1 MLGSNSILC
10 SLQRGRHGSD
20 KVATQLTR
28 SKPAG
33 AAPLSAMMLGFL
45 GDVVMSDLFVQ
56 HKVHNYVGIVIGKT
70 RITHLFENQNDIEEC
85 RVQLPSGKIRIAS
98 EANLRHI
105 DRTEYNRL
113 LGSLPLETMMGGRP
127 RRFGG
132 YWERVRNT
140 LSTFWSPPQEL
151 WCTAIFTRENSTC
164 QMCGHFPIK
173 WNHVLQNLQSGRELI
188 VGSECIKNYRVLTDH
203 QVIFPKRY
211 RRAANY
217 LNGRWP
223 DCVAIVASP
232 LSAYQDY
239 DYETTP
245 RADRDYDDTDLY
257 YDLGLDIYEP
267 NYGELAAEGLDPD
280 EIDWDSENFE
290 RD

>member
-1 MLGSNSILC
+1 MLGNNSILC

-28 SKPAG
+28 SEAAG

-45 GDVVMSDLFVQ
+45 GDIVMSDLFVQ
-56 HKVHNYVGIVIGKT
+56 HNVHNYVGIVIGKT

-132 YWERVRNT
+132 Y
-140 LSTFWSPPQEL
+140 
-151 WCTAIFTRENSTC
+151 
-164 QMCGHFPIK
+164 
-173 WNHVLQNLQSGRELI
+173 
-188 VGSECIKNYRVLTDH
+188 
-203 QVIFPKRY
+203 
-211 RRAANY
+211 
-217 LNGRWP
+217 
-223 DCVAIVASP
+223 
-232 LSAYQDY
+232 
-239 DYETTP
+239 
-245 RADRDYDDTDLY
+245 
-257 YDLGLDIYEP
+257 
-267 NYGELAAEGLDPD
+267 
-280 EIDWDSENFE
+280 
-290 RD
+290 